1 MCVCEFGWSV
11 WVLYGCSRGVCV
23 CVCVGVSVCV
33 CIGKAAGWW
42 LMDVSPGQMGP
53 AGTFYTNYP
62 N

>member
-1 MCVCEFGWSV
+1 MCV
-11 WVLYGCSRGVCV
+11 GVCV
-23 CVCVGVSVCV
+23 CVCVGGCGGVCVSVCV